1 MTRARIVLSCLL
13 LPGLLACAADP
24 VAATADDEPIVASG
38 IGTSPSACVDVCD
51 PEGIGETARLAPE
64 PGVAPASCGVW
75 FDVSTA
81 AADARALAC
90 MPPDAVVHAAGH
102 STCSDA
108 LQLAGLRPSLAV
120 VRHLAY
126 NGSAIQATCNAP
138 VPAYMA
144 PEQAHPP
151 IVAPAMMMEWR
162 APAPWAAR
170 APLQAGFPLAPIL
183 GFLLSE
189 KGMTLI
195 SAAALWLWHKAVKD
209 EKRRKTIAE
218 YAGEAFDVAEAA
230 GLTQQLDGHGKYKVF
245 ITTIIDALKADQARE
260 PTGKEMAALQEMAK
274 RWAWMGKLPA
284 ATARPPLPLPPPP
297 RG

>member
-13 LPGLLACAADP
+13 LPGLLACAAEP

-38 IGTSPSACVDVCD
+38 IGTSPSACVDACD
-51 PEGIGETARLAPE
+51 PEGIGEDARLAPE
-64 PGVAPASCGVW
+64 PGVAPPSCGVW

-126 NGSAIQATCNAP
+126 NGSALEASCAAP

-151 IVAPAMMMEWR
+151 IMAPAMMMEWR
-162 APAPWAAR
+162 APAPRPVR
-170 APLQAGFPLAPIL
+170 APLKAAFPFLAVLAILAPLIQTVVGKIFTSQVKDSNRRTQIL
-183 GFLLSE
+183 GYADTAFQLVEALGPQLGLSGHE
-189 KGMTLI
+189 KYVRFVQQIVDNL
-195 SAAALWLWHKAVKD
+195 K
-209 EKRRKTIAE
+209 
-218 YAGEAFDVAEAA
+218 AA
-230 GLTQQLDGHGKYKVF
+230 GQPELTAQELQQLQNLAQV
-245 ITTIIDALKADQARE
+245 KA
-260 PTGKEMAALQEMAK
+260 MLAK
-274 RWAWMGKLPA
+274 APA
-284 ATARPPLPLPPPP
+284 PPARPPLPLPPPP